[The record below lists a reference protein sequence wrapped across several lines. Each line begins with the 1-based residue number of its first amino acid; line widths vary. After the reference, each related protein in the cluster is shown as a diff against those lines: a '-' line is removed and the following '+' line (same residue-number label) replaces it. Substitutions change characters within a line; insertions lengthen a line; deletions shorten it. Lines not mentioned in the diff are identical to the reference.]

1 MTEAHPPS
9 RAPFF
14 ARPRRGAAIAAAI
27 LGAVGVAG
35 GAAAV
40 VLDLGWVVWVASLV
54 VVGLALVCALS
65 GTRRSALIGL
75 AAGAAVV
82 AGGCLAVDARP
93 PVPTGWQ
100 VLAGISPSEDA
111 DDFWEVGGTDEV
123 RVLAERDRNA
133 LVGYSDD
140 GSVVWVNDDVAEVE
154 GWSAVSAGDSV
165 VVFAAGTSEGPAM
178 SVSTASGETEWSAEV
193 DAAEPFSANADV
205 VVFTDGERTLAV
217 DRRGGERVWET
228 AGEAIASSEGRS
240 PFNPHRWTP
249 EAQWIVLS
257 DEEGGRYTVVDSRTG
272 ETAPTVEL
280 DDGSHNAWVI
290 AGDTFVT
297 FGYEDDRPVAVGTPL
312 AGGSGWTTEIT
323 GGDWLESYEPVG
335 GDVRLVNRASV
346 QWVDGRDGELTT
358 RELPTGWTIDTR
370 GDIDGA
376 TVLVV
381 QHRDRDDD
389 SVVIGLMDSRTGDLT
404 PLDPRV
410 RKVSVVDSTAG
421 GTLVRVGYRDAVG
434 GTHDRTVLIP
444 DPALSP

>member
-35 GAAAV
+35 GVAAV
-40 VLDLGWVVWVASLV
+40 VLDLGWAAWVASLV
-54 VVGLALVCALS
+54 VVALALVCALS

-100 VLAGISPSEDA
+100 VLADISPSEDV
-111 DDFWEVGGTDEV
+111 DDFWELGGTDDV

-133 LVGYSDD
+133 LVGYSAD
-140 GSVVWVNDDVAEVE
+140 GAVLWINDDVAEVE

-165 VVFAAGTSEGPAM
+165 VVFAAGTSDGPAM
-178 SVSTASGETEWSAEV
+178 SVSTATGETEWSAEV
-193 DAAEPFSANADV
+193 GEAEPFSASADV
-205 VVFTDGERTLAV
+205 VVFTDGERTLGV
-217 DRRGGERVWET
+217 DRHTGKGVWE
-228 AGEAIASSEGRS
+228 AESGAIASSEGRS
-240 PFNPHRWTP
+240 SFNPRRWTP
-249 EAQWIVLS
+249 EAQWIVLY
-257 DEEGGRYTVVDSRTG
+257 EGEADRYTVVDSRAG
-272 ETAPTVEL
+272 ETAATVDLE
-280 DDGSHNAWVI
+280 DGSRHAWVI
-290 AGDTFVT
+290 ADDTFVT

-358 RELPTGWTIDTR
+358 RELPKDWTIDTR
-370 GDIDGA
+370 GDIEGA
-376 TVLVV
+376 TSLVV
-381 QHRDRDDD
+381 QRRDRDDG
-389 SVVIGLMDSRTGDLT
+389 SVAIGVMDSRTGDLT

-410 RKVSVVDSTAG
+410 RRVSVVDSTAG
-421 GTLVRVGYRDAVG
+421 GTLVRVGYRDLVG
-434 GTHDRTVLIP
+434 GTHERTVLIP
-444 DPALSP
+444 DAALSP

>member
-14 ARPRRGAAIAAAI
+14 TGPRRGAAIAAAI

-35 GAAAV
+35 GVAAV
-40 VLDLGWVVWVASLV
+40 VLDLGWAVWVAALV
-54 VVGLALVCALS
+54 VVGLALACALS

-75 AAGAAVV
+75 VAGAAVV
-82 AGGCLAVDARP
+82 AGGCIAIDVQP
-93 PVPTGWQ
+93 PVPSGSR
-100 VLAGISPSEDA
+100 VLAGISPSEDV
-111 DDFWEVGGTDEV
+111 DDYWEVGGTGDV
-123 RVLAERDRNA
+123 RVVVERDRNA
-133 LVGYSDD
+133 LVGYSPD
-140 GSVVWVNDDVAEVE
+140 GSVLWVNDDVARAP
-154 GWSAVSAGDSV
+154 GWSAVSAEDSV
-165 VVFAAGTSEGPAM
+165 VVFADGTSEGSAM
-178 SVSTASGETEWSAEV
+178 SVSTATGETEWSAEV
-193 DAAEPFSANADV
+193 GDAEPFSANADV
-205 VVFTDGERTLAV
+205 VVFTDGERTLGV
-217 DRRGGERVWET
+217 DRRTGEGVWE
-228 AGEAIASSEGRS
+228 AESGAVASSGGRS
-240 PFNPHRWTP
+240 SFNPRRWTP

-257 DEEGGRYTVVDSRTG
+257 DAEAGRHTVVDSRTG
-272 ETAPTVEL
+272 QTATTVEL
-280 DDGSHNAWVI
+280 EDGSHNAWVI

-312 AGGSGWTTEIT
+312 MGGRGWTTEIT

-376 TVLVV
+376 TVLIV
-381 QHRDRDDD
+381 QHRDRDGG
-389 SVVIGLMDSRTGDLT
+389 SVVIGVMDSRTGDLT

-410 RKVSVVDSTAG
+410 RKVTVVDSTAG

-434 GTHDRTVLIP
+434 GSHDRTVLIP
-444 DPALSP
+444 DPGLSP